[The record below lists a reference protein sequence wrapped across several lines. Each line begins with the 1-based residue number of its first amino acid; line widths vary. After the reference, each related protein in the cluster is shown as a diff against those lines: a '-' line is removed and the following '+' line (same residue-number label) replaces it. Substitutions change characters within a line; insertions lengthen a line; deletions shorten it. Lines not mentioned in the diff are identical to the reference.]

1 MFKKIT
7 LLIIFIAIVVACCI
21 PSFAVSN
28 SLFNSANTPSSQ
40 QFLVT
45 ITRPEGDES
54 TFKTSYVICGNTNVE
69 GIEVELYIYNK
80 DTDSFEPFL
89 NTDGVNSWE
98 IGSSGIFMKEVVL
111 PEKGVNKI
119 RIVAYK
125 KGEAGSLELNSNLQI
140 NDFNIT
146 VLNEDIK
153 EMIENG
159 MLRINDLLKG
169 FFN

>member
-1 MFKKIT
+1 MFKKIA
-7 LLIIFIAIVVACCI
+7 LLLIFIAIISVYCI
-21 PSFAVSN
+21 PSFALSSSV
-28 SLFNSANTPSSQ
+28 FNDPNTPSTK

-69 GIEVELYIYNK
+69 GIKVELYIYNK
-80 DTDSFEPFL
+80 NTDSFEPFM
-89 NTDGVNSWE
+89 NTDGVNSWD

-111 PEKGVNKI
+111 PEKGINKI

-125 KGEAGSLELNSNLQI
+125 KGETDRLELNNNLQI

-146 VLNEDIK
+146 VLDEGIK
-153 EMIENG
+153 NMIENG

-169 FFN
+169 FFD